1 MPDGLGVATQFGCDP
16 LFGYTRADALRD
28 GVLLDITETA
38 CVCARLQVPTA
49 MTAGLWNA
57 LAPGEPFNPQDE
69 RLKEVLYGLLF
80 ASVGLIPSRP
90 LDSPTAQVRIY
101 QLPVGGNNLAV
112 RAAAHLDE
120 AGQPVFTLMLGSE
133 D

>member
-1 MPDGLGVATQFGCDP
+1 MISDGFWGEP

-28 GVLLDITETA
+28 GVLLDITEPA
-38 CVCARLQVPTA
+38 RLCARLEVPTA
-49 MTAGLWNA
+49 VTAGLWNA
-57 LAPGEPFNPQDE
+57 LASGEPFNPQDE

-90 LDSPTAQVRIY
+90 LDSLSAQIRIY
-101 QLPVGGNNLAV
+101 RLPVEGKTITV

-120 AGQPVFTLMLGSE
+120 AGQPVFTLMLESE